1 MDRWIDE
8 RRRRRGGRRGMIPNQ
23 HEWTVPKQRSASCTC
38 SPSLLNNEFY
48 YSAGTSPAAP
58 PAAPAA
64 PAWPAARCPSTWWGA
79 FWCSSGGT
87 PLRLLRL
94 LTLSSASAFSS
105 SSWMSPAPLRTHS
118 SAVIV
123 GPMCSLWLSRAKSVS
138 LRSSNAQ
145 TAGSGTGTVVMDCNS
160 ARMIL

>member
-1 MDRWIDE
+1 MK
-8 RRRRRGGRRGMIPNQ
+8 RGGRRGMIPNQ
-23 HEWTVPKQRSASCTC
+23 REWTVPKQRSASCT
-38 SPSLLNNEFY
+38 SSQSLLNNEFY
-48 YSAGTSPAAP
+48 YSAATSPAAP

-64 PAWPAARCPSTWWGA
+64 PAAPAWPAASCPSTWWCSSS
-79 FWCSSGGT
+79 CSSGGT

-94 LTLSSASAFSS
+94 LTFSSASAFSS
-105 SSWMSPAPLRTHS
+105 SSWISPAPLRTHS

-123 GPMCSLWLSRAKSVS
+123 GPEGSLWLSRAKSVS
-138 LRSSNAQ
+138 LRSSNAH